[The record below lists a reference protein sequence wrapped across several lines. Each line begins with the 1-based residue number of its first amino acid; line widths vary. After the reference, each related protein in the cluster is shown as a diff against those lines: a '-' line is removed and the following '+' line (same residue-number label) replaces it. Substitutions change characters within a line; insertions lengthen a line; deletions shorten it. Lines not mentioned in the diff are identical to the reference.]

1 MTFGKIWRVVVV
13 AALVA
18 ALGVVTT
25 VAANAASASQPQRR
39 QFAVTTLSDFRVVL
53 TATRKGHSLMATV
66 TAAGYQRS
74 GSHWKPIAI
83 KRIGKAGGWFWFS
96 VDTCSLTVTQI
107 KNTKTGNPPAVAF
120 DSAKVSLLITPAIG
134 CSPAYAEHWKPM
146 PAR

>member
-1 MTFGKIWRVVVV
+1 MTFGLMRRVAVV

-18 ALGVVTT
+18 VLGAVTS
-25 VAANAASASQPQRR
+25 VAASAAGASAPQRR
-39 QFAVTTLSDFRVVL
+39 QFAVTTLSDFKVVL

-74 GSHWKPIAI
+74 GSHWTPIAT

-120 DSAKVSLLITPAIG
+120 DSAKVSLLITPGIG
-134 CSPAYAEHWKPM
+134 CSPTYAEHWKP
-146 PAR
+146 

>member
-1 MTFGKIWRVVVV
+1 MTFGLMRRVAAV

-25 VAANAASASQPQRR
+25 VAASAAGASQPQRR

-53 TATRKGHSLMATV
+53 TATRTGRHSLMATV
-66 TAAGYQRS
+66 TATGYQRS
-74 GSHWKPIAI
+74 GSHWKPIATT
-83 KRIGKAGGWFWFS
+83 RIGKAGGWFWFS

-107 KNTKTGNPPAVAF
+107 KNTKTGNPPAVAY

-134 CSPAYAEHWKPM
+134 CSPTYTEHWKP
-146 PAR
+146 